1 MPPGSIWAVTVTTF
15 KMDAFNYL
23 HEKNI
28 NEALAETFPIIAD
41 YSMKALVHRSKSDWE
56 LL

>member
-15 KMDAFNYL
+15 KMDVFNYL
-23 HEKNI
+23 HEKST
-28 NEALAETFPIIAD
+28 NEALAETFPIIAN